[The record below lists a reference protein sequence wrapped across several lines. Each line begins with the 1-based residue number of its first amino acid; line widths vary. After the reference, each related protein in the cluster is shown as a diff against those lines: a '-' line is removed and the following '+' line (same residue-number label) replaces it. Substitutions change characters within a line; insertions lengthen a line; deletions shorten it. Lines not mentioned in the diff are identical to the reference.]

1 MSGSHFNQPA
11 SLSNLSLQTMN
22 TPLFQPL
29 TIRGTTI
36 KNRIAVSPMC
46 QYSSVDGFANDWH
59 LVHLGSRAVGGAGL
73 VIMEATSVSPE
84 GRITHGDMG
93 IWKDEHIPFLQRIT
107 NFITSQGAVPGIQ
120 LAHAGRKASSHLP
133 WQGGLPLN
141 DTENAWQT
149 VAPSPLPYKPE
160 FPLPTVNSMDTN
172 QSKQH
177 RGLPQGNSYLHRI
190 TPLRILQTLSI

>member
-1 MSGSHFNQPA
+1 VELFLFIYKKIYASFFSSYKKQMSGSHFNQPA
-11 SLSNLSLQTMN
+11 FLLNLSLQTMN

-107 NFITSQGAVPGIQ
+107 NFITSQGQYLEYNLHMQA
-120 LAHAGRKASSHLP
+120 
-133 WQGGLPLN
+133 
-141 DTENAWQT
+141 E
-149 VAPSPLPYKPE
+149 
-160 FPLPTVNSMDTN
+160 
-172 QSKQH
+172 KQAAI
-177 RGLPQGNSYLHRI
+177 YLGKEVYH
-190 TPLRILQTLSI
+190 